1 MFCSG
6 MTGHLTSKDNVL
18 ARRKQNLFGDVIGIS
33 RTLTWWVGVVL
44 ATAAYVWLHGMA
56 TSGVAAT
63 AQLGQMGDFVDP
75 NLFHTLAAGGQY
87 LLPLAFLVGGG
98 MSAYGRYQRRALHA
112 QVAASPDKGAL
123 STMSW
128 KQFEGVVTEAFRRKG
143 YSVTTSGSG
152 GTEGGADLTM
162 KRGGELFLVQC
173 KQWRAIRVGV
183 NIVRELYGEMAARGA
198 TGGFVVTSG
207 VFTDEACAFARG
219 KNIELMDGKALHALI
234 RGVSVPVKFFR
245 DPLSITTTGAP
256 FCPECQSRMVM
267 RRASQGPD
275 AGKKFWRCSRYP
287 DCPGR
292 RPV

>member
-1 MFCSG
+1 M
-6 MTGHLTSKDNVL
+6 

-33 RTLTWWVGVVL
+33 RTLAWWVGVVL
-44 ATAAYVWLHGMA
+44 AIAAYVWLHGMA
-56 TSGVAAT
+56 TSGVAAA
-63 AQLGQMGDFVDP
+63 AQLGPMGDFVDP
-75 NLFHTLAAGGQY
+75 DLFHTLAAVGQY

-98 MSAYGRYQRRALHA
+98 MSAYGRHQRRALHA

-128 KQFEGVVTEAFRRKG
+128 KQFEGLVVEAFRRKG
-143 YSVTTSGSG
+143 YSVTTSGG

-234 RGVSVPVKFFR
+234 RGVSLPARAFR
-245 DPLSITTTGAP
+245 DPLSVMTTGAP
-256 FCPECQSRMVM
+256 FCPECQSRMVK
-267 RRASQGPD
+267 RKAKRGAKAGNVFWGCSQ
-275 AGKKFWRCSRYP
+275 YP
-287 DCPGR
+287 ACKGT
-292 RPV
+292 RPA